1 MACRSNVGGISPK
14 SIVET
19 INGEKVAKV
28 IVEEVLDGESC
39 YRTSTQSMGDLL
51 SIMFDKSI
59 EFRIIGIQV
68 YRFDGGNY
76 VYFTL
81 KRSEDFTTNIDAEM
95 LAAISRIEFAK
106 GCEIQFHEGDKND

>member
-1 MACRSNVGGISPK
+1 MAYSSDMDGIK
-14 SIVET
+14 ANAVVKT
-19 INGEKVAKV
+19 LNGEKVAKV

-39 YRTSTQSMGDLL
+39 YRTSTQSMDALL

-81 KRSEDFTTNIDAEM
+81 KRSEDFTTNIDEEM
-95 LAAISRIEFAK
+95 LKAISRIEFAK
-106 GCEIQFHEGDKND
+106 GNKIEFHQRRQK

>member
-1 MACRSNVGGISPK
+1 MAYSADMNGISPN

-28 IVEEVLDGESC
+28 IVEEVFNGEFLN
-39 YRTSTQSMGDLL
+39 RTSTQSMDTLL
-51 SIMFDKSI
+51 SIMFVKSI

-81 KRSEDFTTNIDAEM
+81 KRSEDFTTNIDEEM

-106 GCEIQFHEGDKND
+106 GNKIEFHQGDKND